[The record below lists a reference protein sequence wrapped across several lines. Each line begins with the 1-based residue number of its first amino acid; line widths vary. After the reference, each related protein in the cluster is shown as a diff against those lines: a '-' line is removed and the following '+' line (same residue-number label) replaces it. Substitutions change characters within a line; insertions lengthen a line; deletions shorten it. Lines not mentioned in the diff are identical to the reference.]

1 MWRCR
6 TAASGVPVRQF
17 RFEIQ
22 VSGRELDVDEMR
34 GVEIVKLVLDGVG
47 TALVG
52 VHFDQDICLAY
63 RRLKLDVL

>member
-6 TAASGVPVRQF
+6 AAASGIPVRQF

-22 VSGRELDVDEMR
+22 VLGRELDVDEMR
-34 GVEIVKLVLDGVG
+34 GVEIVKLVLDGIG

-52 VHFDQDICLAY
+52 VNFNQDVGLAY
-63 RRLKLDVL
+63 SSF

>member
-6 TAASGVPVRQF
+6 TAASGIPIRQF
-17 RFEIQ
+17 RFESQ

-34 GVEIVKLVLDGVG
+34 GVEIVKLVLDGIG

-52 VHFDQDICLAY
+52 VNFNQDVGLAY
-63 RRLKLDVL
+63 GSF

>member
-6 TAASGVPVRQF
+6 AAASGIPVRQF

-22 VSGRELDVDEMR
+22 VLGGEINVNEMR
-34 GVEIVKLVLDGVG
+34 GVEIVKLVLDGIG

-52 VHFDQDICLAY
+52 VNFNQDVGLAY
-63 RRLKLDVL
+63 SCF

>member
-17 RFEIQ
+17 RFEIR
-22 VSGRELDVDEMR
+22 VLVRELDVDEMR
-34 GVEIVKLVLDGVG
+34 GVEVVKLVLYGIG

-52 VHFDQDICLAY
+52 VNFYQDVGLAY
-63 RRLKLDVL
+63 SSF